1 LSDDT
6 QRELREV
13 QAYFRLPGL
22 GLVEKDLHVVR
33 AIAALAAIDAAP
45 FTLVFGGGTALARAH
60 RLVRRMSEDV
70 DFKIVPAAAAPVSR
84 SIVRQRLGALR
95 DRITQTLHVA
105 GFAFDPAD
113 PAHTRSR
120 NENHYTVWQLPYD
133 SESGAGEGLR
143 PTIQIEMTYA
153 LLRRAPVTLPVSSFV
168 AEAHGRP
175 PEVAEIA
182 CVSVT
187 ETAAEK
193 LVALT
198 RRTAMEL
205 AGLSRDP
212 DPTLVRHLYDLHLMQ
227 GHIDPAQVA
236 ALARDIA
243 TEDAKEFRN
252 QYPAYAADIAGE
264 TQKALD
270 ALATDPIYRSR
281 YDDFVIAM
289 AYGERPE
296 FGSAL
301 GTVIALAEQT
311 IQQTR
316 GNGTR

>member
-1 LSDDT
+1 LSDDA

-45 FTLVFGGGTALARAH
+45 FALVFGGGTALARAH
-60 RLVRRMSEDV
+60 RIIRRMSEDV
-70 DFKIVPAAAAPVSR
+70 DFKIVPVPAAPVSR
-84 SIVRQRLGALR
+84 SIVRQQLGALR
-95 DRITQTLHVA
+95 DRITETLQAA
-105 GFAFDPAD
+105 GIAFDPAD
-113 PAHTRSR
+113 HTRSR

-153 LLRRAPVTLPVSSFV
+153 PLRRASVTLPVSSFA

-212 DPTLVRHLYDLHLMQ
+212 DPTLVRHIYDLHLMQ
-227 GHIDPAQVA
+227 EHIDPAQVA

-243 TEDAKEFRN
+243 AADAREFRN
-252 QYPAYAADIAGE
+252 QYPAYAADIASE
-264 TQKALD
+264 TARRSLPYG
-270 ALATDPIYRSR
+270 LIRHTATVMMTS
-281 YDDFVIAM
+281 
-289 AYGERPE
+289 
-296 FGSAL
+296 S
-301 GTVIALAEQT
+301 Q
-311 IQQTR
+311 
-316 GNGTR
+316 